1 MEEYINAD
9 DVIFFFL
16 YLMNKMRGNLVKLP
30 GTIKVD
36 DVIAFCSLLDLC
48 WHSTRES
55 LINKMRR
62 NLIEIS
68 LPAFSRWLNWFDKF
82 LDR

>member
-1 MEEYINAD
+1 MKNKKVSNKTKSPKSSLLFKGQGTEHTTVKWPTLLLLWRNTLNAD

-30 GTIKVD
+30 GTINAD

-48 WHSTRES
+48 
-55 LINKMRR
+55 
-62 NLIEIS
+62 
-68 LPAFSRWLNWFDKF
+68 
-82 LDR
+82 